1 MNEIYELPPELH
13 GSVEQQMLELRDYL
27 LRLALRL
34 NEEAR

>member
-1 MNEIYELPPELH
+1 MNEIFELPPELR
-13 GSVEQQMLELRDYL
+13 GSAEEQLHELREYL

>member
-13 GSVEQQMLELRDYL
+13 GSVENQLQQLRDYL
-27 LRLALRL
+27 LRLVLRL